1 MQSGC
6 AALEP
11 APRYCG
17 GAALLTRVA
26 GGPGATRFARCA
38 GRQTGHEGVH
48 SPRQALVC
56 RIRLLSLA
64 ALRRRVPGMISGRA
78 PLAQATSISCS
89 STPVSPGYLRHA
101 APSRAIYRTSTRYTL
116 LLLRWSP
123 SGGAPTPMVLRS
135 AVALLDTFRGGDVQ
149 PGLSPENSSTG
160 GGAAQVDAPRP
171 MGQAPWRVQ
180 DQSRAAAR
188 RAGRLVA
195 PGSGGAAGS
204 PIFVSQIRGFSGES
218 PKFSPVKTAYR
229 SQRSPCCGYSLHIS
243 LRALH
248 PASQSGPRAPQPP
261 HAARLTHYT
270 RPGPASGSNLQ

>member
-1 MQSGC
+1 VGGRRRTFCPSSPARLSQTAGTRRRRRSCAPDGGVISVQSGC

-135 AVALLDTFRGGDVQ
+135 AVALLDTFRGGGRAAWPLPRKLVHRWRSC
-149 PGLSPENSSTG
+149 PGGRATTNGPSSVAG
-160 GGAAQVDAPRP
+160 SGSVARGGAPC
-171 MGQAPWRVQ
+171 GQTGRSRKRRRRRKSNFR
-180 DQSRAAAR
+180 QSDSRIFR
-188 RAGRLVA
+188 R
-195 PGSGGAAGS
+195 
-204 PIFVSQIRGFSGES
+204 
-218 PKFSPVKTAYR
+218 
-229 SQRSPCCGYSLHIS
+229 IS
-243 LRALH
+243 
-248 PASQSGPRAPQPP
+248 
-261 HAARLTHYT
+261 
-270 RPGPASGSNLQ
+270 